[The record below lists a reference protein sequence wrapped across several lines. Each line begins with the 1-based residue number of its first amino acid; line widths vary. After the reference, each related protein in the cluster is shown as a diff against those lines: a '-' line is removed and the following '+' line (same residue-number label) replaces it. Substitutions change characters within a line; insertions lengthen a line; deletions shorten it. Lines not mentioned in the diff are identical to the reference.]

1 LATAEAMAL
10 AKAAAATLAEAMQL
24 ATLVVRARAI
34 RATVRADAARLSLAN
49 MASGIESNVR
59 AQDHR

>member
-1 LATAEAMAL
+1 MAL